1 MVKSRLSLLKSI
13 SLSVS
18 NLKKKKL
25 KLVIITLL
33 LTISFTMFGFFSQLT
48 KFDIDRTHAE
58 TLIQQ
63 QEYQVEIN
71 KKIKG
76 KNFTTA
82 SPIITFTSY
91 EVTEVK
97 DI

>member
-1 MVKSRLSLLKSI
+1 MLKSI
-13 SLSVS
+13 SLSFS

-25 KLVIITLL
+25 KLAIITLL
-33 LTISFTMFGFFSQLT
+33 LTISFTMFGFFSQLVR
-48 KFDIDRTHAE
+48 FDIDRTHAE
-58 TLIQQ
+58 TLVKQ

-82 SPIITFTSY
+82 SPVITFTSD
-91 EVTEVK
+91 E
-97 DI
+97 